1 MDLCRAYCFLA
12 SHTSSENTCLLYASD
27 LTFLYHQC
35 NSGRLP
41 FEKAKHPEP
50 FPSSSEQQPPLCFPP
65 ECSPQRISPRRF
77 RTASGSRAVTVGTCA
92 GACGWPCRGRRCPEP
107 MGLSCVHGPVPCSC
121 SCPMPVVLSCA
132 RGSVLCPWS
141 CPVPVVLPCACGP
154 VRCLRSCPVPMVL
167 SGARGSVPCPWSC
180 SMSLVLSRAPGPVGR
195 RCPGSGR
202 ARRLCCSA
210 PPSSQTG
217 LFSSTSACGRAA
229 RDALYRFNK
238 SNVLH

>member
-92 GACGWPCRGRRCPEP
+92 SACGWPCRGRRCPEP

-132 RGSVLCPWS
+132 HGPVPCLWSCPVPVVLSGACGPVQCPWS
-141 CPVPVVLPCACGP
+141 CPVPVVL
-154 VRCLRSCPVPMVL
+154 SH
-167 SGARGSVPCPWSC
+167 ARGPVPCPWSC
-180 SMSLVLSRAPGPVGR
+180 PVPPVPWAGAVPAAAGHAGCAAQRRPAHKPGYSAALAPVGEQR
-195 RCPGSGR
+195 G
-202 ARRLCCSA
+202 
-210 PPSSQTG
+210 TH
-217 LFSSTSACGRAA
+217 ST
-229 RDALYRFNK
+229 ALIRVMYSTKCR
-238 SNVLH
+238 